1 MVEYALK
8 CPLKTLLIS
17 VVFAGSTRL
26 FFKIFLC
33 HFGALYFEQYVS
45 VSICITVMQP
55 YLITGLINW
64 TKKWAA
70 PGGHGPLTPL
80 STY

>member
-1 MVEYALK
+1 MSFKNLTDQCCICREYKAFLQN
-8 CPLKTLLIS
+8 IS
-17 VVFAGSTRL
+17 MSF
-26 FFKIFLC
+26 C
-33 HFGALYFEQYVS
+33 ALYFEQYVS